1 MIDQVK
7 KGELKKNIADKVKL
21 KKCAIENLPID
32 VGQFDSVCAYEIF
45 EHLSEVYHKKEGID
59 DSVKTF
65 MSGPLSNFEGGQ

>member
-1 MIDQVK
+1 MMHRSK
-7 KGELKKNIADKVKL
+7 EEFEKKL
-21 KKCAIENLPID
+21 KEF
-32 VGQFDSVCAYEIF
+32 FDRHDPSKRDIAHLIAAKFHDNQDEIF